1 MHPVLRSPR
10 YLSAVGLAW
19 SPLCLGVIV
28 LHKNLVNSTWSDSML
43 SVIPPMIV
51 KLFICLS
58 LWYVCKAIK
67 LERLY
72 LVKFAVTHILSLSII
87 NAAWLFLILVYSK
100 ALDVVLKT
108 DAWVK
113 LFMNSFPIFLGVGV
127 SLYFTWALGYYLVL
141 ADETLRAR
149 EQEVLEQR
157 LFASQAELNALKTTI
172 HPHFLFNSLNM
183 IGPLMGKSPE
193 RARVFVAQLSEFLHY
208 SLKYGKKQQAT
219 VRDEVE
225 HISNYLAIEAERLG
239 ERLKLNL
246 SVDQT
251 LLSCTVMP
259 LILLPLVENAVK
271 HGIQQS
277 LEGGV
282 LSISIK
288 PDADD
293 CGGDAGNPAYLAVE
307 IENSYEKPARSMI
320 GEGLGLD
327 TLKKRMSV
335 YYGSSARATIAKSD
349 TTFKVMLR
357 LPLRPAPTGSVENGA
372 E

>member
-1 MHPVLRSPR
+1 MTLHPLMRSPR
-10 YLSAVGLAW
+10 YLLAVGLAW

-43 SVIPPMIV
+43 LVIPPMII

-72 LVKFAVTHILSLSII
+72 LAKFAVTHILSLSII
-87 NAAWLFLILVYSK
+87 NAVWLFLILVYSK
-100 ALDVVLKT
+100 VLDVILKT
-108 DAWVK
+108 DSWIK

-149 EQEVLEQR
+149 EQEVLAQR

-183 IGPLMGKSPE
+183 IGPLINKSPE
-193 RARVFVAQLSEFLHY
+193 RARAFVAQLSEFLLY
-208 SLKYGKKQQAT
+208 SLKYGKKQQVT
-219 VRDEVE
+219 VRDEVD

-239 ERLKLNL
+239 ERLKLHL

-251 LLSCTVMP
+251 LLSCAVMP

-271 HGIQQS
+271 HGIQQCI
-277 LEGGV
+277 EGGR
-282 LSISIK
+282 LSVSIER
-288 PDADD
+288 DMDD
-293 CGGDAGNPAYLAVE
+293 CGGPNDLGYLLVE
-307 IENSYEKPARSMI
+307 IENSFEKPARSVK

-335 YYGSSARATIAKSD
+335 YYGSSARVTIDKDNAVFNVK
-349 TTFKVMLR
+349 LR
-357 LPLRPAPTGSVENGA
+357 LPIASGGKE
-372 E
+372 

>member
-1 MHPVLRSPR
+1 
-10 YLSAVGLAW
+10 VGLAW
-19 SPLCLGVIV
+19 SPLCLGVTV
-28 LHKNLVNSTWSDSML
+28 LFKNLVNSTWSDSML
-43 SVIPPMIV
+43 LVIPPMIV

-58 LWYVCKAIK
+58 IWYLCKAIK

-72 LVKFAVTHILSLSII
+72 LAKFAFTHIISLSVI
-87 NAAWLFLILVYSK
+87 NAIWLFLILVYSK
-100 ALDVVLKT
+100 VLDVVFKSDL
-108 DAWVK
+108 WVK

-193 RARVFVAQLSEFLHY
+193 RARVFVVQLSEFLHY

-219 VRDEVE
+219 VRDEVD
-225 HISNYLAIEAERLG
+225 HITNYLAIEAERLG

-288 PDADD
+288 PGA
-293 CGGDAGNPAYLAVE
+293 GDAGNPAHLAVE

-335 YYGSSARATIAKSD
+335 YYGSSARATIAKDD

-357 LPLRPAPTGSVENGA
+357 LPLRPVVNIENGA